1 MFSIIQH
8 KLSPRVFAH
17 AQLYHVF
24 FFAHVHRKR
33 RKLCVGPFES
43 KSIDMDE
50 NNSPR
55 KKKRRLSLSRSK
67 NRERFSVCTAEDVEA
82 ALKKK
87 VPKNTLTAVNWAFQV
102 FEDWVIHSN
111 YVDGRCYKVED
122 LWSHEDPAKLCEML
136 AYFCLAILAC
146 LE

>member
-1 MFSIIQH
+1 
-8 KLSPRVFAH
+8 
-17 AQLYHVF
+17 
-24 FFAHVHRKR
+24 
-33 RKLCVGPFES
+33 
-43 KSIDMDE
+43 MDE

-55 KKKRRLSLSRSK
+55 KKKRRLSLSLSK

-82 ALKKK
+82 ASKKK

-102 FEDWVIHSN
+102 FEDWVTHSS

-136 AYFCLAILAC
+136 ACFCLDLMSVPLSIKKKLC
-146 LE
+146 QMCCQDHRLVLMVIVSR